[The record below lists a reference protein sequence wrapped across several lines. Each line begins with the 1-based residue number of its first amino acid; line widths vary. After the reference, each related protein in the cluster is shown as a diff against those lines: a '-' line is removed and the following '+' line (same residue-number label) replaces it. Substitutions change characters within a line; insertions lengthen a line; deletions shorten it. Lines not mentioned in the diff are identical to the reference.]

1 MLLQLLYSNLSIRSS
16 QLPFDTALKYTV
28 AKYFTPSGRCIQS
41 TNYEEGD
48 KSMKNYKATS
58 VKAGDRVDF
67 KTRAGRPI
75 KDGGGIE
82 VDIKVPPPKASALE
96 VAILRSGVIDKFAA
110 QWVSKNEIKAGFKVT
125 NEMYEDFQTM
135 LQKEEKSGKISS
147 LTSLYAAPLETL
159 QRQLKDSGYS
169 GSVSELK
176 SLRANLRKEVRVR
189 GEGGG
194 EIFWEIFQGLG
205 I

>member
-1 MLLQLLYSNLSIRSS
+1 MSIRSS

-135 LQKEEKSGKISS
+135 LQKEENSGKISS

-189 GEGGG
+189 GERGG